1 MGWKKRA
8 ALGLLLA
15 LVLLLPKGDVLQL
28 SAVERAAL
36 RHQFSLTSWVVRN
49 LPNRTLY
56 QLRDL
61 FLGQS
66 RRLSEEAKRE
76 RVEEYFLLGFEA
88 GAARR
93 DIARA
98 AARGETTAPLEARLG
113 EITARRGSLRD
124 SVEGALEREI
134 DAVLTEQGLRWSI
147 GPILPLFPPV
157 DFRLDRLPM
166 ILVVSPRDRIHLRES
181 HLLEPSI
188 PVEEVEALEEKL
200 LREQDLSALV
210 TDIGGLAV
218 YPALVSNSH
227 SLRSVLRIAAHE
239 WLHQYWYF
247 HPLGQAYWDSTTM
260 TTLNETAAS
269 LGGRELGDL
278 AFQRLGGVIPPPSA
292 PSTQAE
298 GFDFNAEMRETRGRT
313 DELLSQGLTEEAE
326 AYMEERRR
334 FLVDNGINIRKLNQ
348 AYFAFYGTY
357 AEHPGSVSPIA
368 GQIRELRSRSP
379 DIGAFVRTVAAFGTY
394 EEFLEHLEGAGGP
407 TG

>member
-15 LVLLLPKGDVLQL
+15 VFLLVPKGDVVQL

-36 RHQFSLTSWVVRN
+36 RHHFSLTSWVVQN

-56 QLRDL
+56 QLREL

-76 RVEEYFLLGFEA
+76 RVQEYFFLGFQA
-88 GAARR
+88 ASARR
-93 DIARA
+93 EIARA
-98 AARGETTAPLEARLG
+98 AARGEPAAPLEARLG
-113 EITARRGSLRD
+113 EITAHRRSLRD

-134 DAVLTEQGLRWSI
+134 DAVLTEQGLRWGA
-147 GPILPLFPPV
+147 GPVRPLFPPV
-157 DFRLDRLPM
+157 DFRLDQLPM
-166 ILVVSPRDRIHLRES
+166 ILVVSPRDRIHLRET
-181 HLLEPSI
+181 HLVEPAIS
-188 PVEEVEALEEKL
+188 VEEVEALEEKL

-210 TDIGGLAV
+210 ANIGGLAV

-278 AFQRLGGVIPPPSA
+278 AFQRLGGVIPPPSP

-313 DELLSQGLTEEAE
+313 DELLGQGLTEEAE

-334 FLVDNGINIRKLNQ
+334 FMVDNGVNIRKLNQ
-348 AYFAFYGTY
+348 AYFAFHGTY

-379 DIGAFVRTVAAFGTY
+379 DIGAFVRAVAAFGTY
-394 EEFLEHLEGAGGP
+394 EEFLEHLEADGGP

>member
-1 MGWKKRA
+1 M
-8 ALGLLLA
+8 
-15 LVLLLPKGDVLQL
+15 

-36 RHQFSLTSWVVRN
+36 RHHFSLTSWVVRN

-56 QLRDL
+56 QLREL
-61 FLGQS
+61 VLGQS

-98 AARGETTAPLEARLG
+98 AARGEPAAPLEARLA

-134 DAVLTEQGLRWSI
+134 DAVLTEQGLRWST

-157 DFRLDRLPM
+157 DFRLDQLPM
-166 ILVVSPRDRIHLRES
+166 ILVVSPRDRIHLRQT
-181 HLLEPSI
+181 HLVEPAI

-200 LREQDLSALV
+200 LREEDLSALV
-210 TDIGGLAV
+210 TDLGGLAV
-218 YPALVSNSH
+218 YPALVSNAY
-227 SLRSVLRIAAHE
+227 SLRSVLRIASHE

-247 HPLGQAYWDSTTM
+247 RPLGQAYWDSTTM

-278 AFQRLGGVIPPPSA
+278 AFQRLGGVIPPPSS

-298 GFDFNAEMRETRGRT
+298 GFDFNAVMRETRVRT

-334 FLVDNGINIRKLNQ
+334 FLVDNGFNIRKLNQ
-348 AYFAFYGTY
+348 AYFAFHGTY

-407 TG
+407 TE